1 MIHSLPAEAL
11 GLAFP
16 FHFALDRDMVLAQV
30 GPRLSDLDPRIARG
44 ESVLEW
50 FALERPRIAFD
61 FESLANHTEL
71 VFLISSK
78 VREGLT
84 LRGQMIC
91 DLDRDLLF
99 FLGSPNVSDVE
110 ELTSLG
116 LSLRD
121 LAPHDA
127 LGDLLIM
134 LKAKEVALSDAQKI
148 AEKLTE
154 SETRFRELI
163 RSSSDIVAVLTP
175 DAVLKYVSPAVEVIM
190 GIAPDELM
198 GSSLIDLIDEEDGL
212 SLSWT
217 LSQVVEE
224 PLRVRNQQFRW
235 ESRAGQTVVLDAVF
249 RNALANPYI
258 AGVVVNARDITQKEE
273 LRQQLVQAQ
282 KLDVLGQLAGGIA
295 HDFNNLIYVISSYG
309 EFLQEDTPSGHPHH
323 DDLSE
328 ILRAAEQA
336 AGLTEQILSFSRKR
350 VVVAS
355 VFDFSTVGRDQ
366 EEILKRLV
374 PPEIDL
380 VFPLRERSRS
390 GQGGPGPDQPGHC
403 ESRHQRAGRHLG
415 ERDHYRRLRK
425 S

>member
-1 MIHSLPAEAL
+1 
-11 GLAFP
+11 
-16 FHFALDRDMVLAQV
+16 
-30 GPRLSDLDPRIARG
+30 
-44 ESVLEW
+44 
-50 FALERPRIAFD
+50 
-61 FESLANHTEL
+61 
-71 VFLISSK
+71 
-78 VREGLT
+78 
-84 LRGQMIC
+84 
-91 DLDRDLLF
+91 
-99 FLGSPNVSDVE
+99 
-110 ELTSLG
+110 
-116 LSLRD
+116 
-121 LAPHDA
+121 
-127 LGDLLIM
+127 
-134 LKAKEVALSDAQKI
+134 
-148 AEKLTE
+148 
-154 SETRFRELI
+154 
-163 RSSSDIVAVLTP
+163 
-175 DAVLKYVSPAVEVIM
+175 M
-190 GIAPDELM
+190 GIAPNELM

-273 LRQQLVQAQ
+273 LQQQLVQAQ

-295 HDFNNLIYVISSYG
+295 HDFNNLIYVISSYV

-380 VFPLRERSRS
+380 VFRY
-390 GQGGPGPDQPGHC
+390 G
-403 ESRHQRAGRHLG
+403 
-415 ERDHYRRLRK
+415 K
-425 S
+425 I